1 MHGKVVSPEWM
12 SAADMNRANILTSTL
27 ENWGRRGSSRKCT
40 GIFYK
45 YTEME
50 NNVYPKK

>member
-1 MHGKVVSPEWM
+1 MHGKAVSPEWM
-12 SAADMNRANILTSTL
+12 SVADMNRVNILTSTL

-40 GIFYK
+40 EK

-50 NNVYPKK
+50 NNVYPKE